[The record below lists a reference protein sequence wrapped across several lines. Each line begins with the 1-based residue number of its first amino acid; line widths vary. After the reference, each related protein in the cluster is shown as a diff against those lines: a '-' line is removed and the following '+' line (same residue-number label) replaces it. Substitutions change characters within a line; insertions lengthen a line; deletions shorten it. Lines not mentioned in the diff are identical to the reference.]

1 MVPARSVRHRFVI
14 YKKLYKSFTRS
25 HKVNNKHKGTWKC
38 KYIVMLIVIN
48 TGETVMK
55 RTDL

>member
-25 HKVNNKHKGTWKC
+25 HKVINKDKGTWKC
-38 KYIVMLIVIN
+38 KYIVTLIVIN
-48 TGETVMK
+48 TGETIYEK
-55 RTDL
+55 N